1 MTICIGAVCENQ
13 TAVVLASD
21 TMVTNSALSFQFEHE
36 ERKMTLLSESCI
48 ALTSGDA
55 LVHTELFG
63 AVRASISPL
72 RQPSILQIVEQIKK
86 CYAQLRRQKIEE
98 RILQPRGFDSLTNFY
113 EIQRHLVPDVALS
126 VQSRVDNFDYSLDIL
141 VSGVTEGR
149 AHLYGVSNPGTS
161 YCLDAIGF
169 HAIGSGTPHA
179 LNTMMA
185 TGLHSAVDLHEAF
198 MTVYEAKKLAERA
211 PGVGSRNTDLC
222 IVRNGETYFLPR
234 ECIHDLD
241 GLYKHW
247 RRGEPKAKWRDPLSK
262 MLEHGKEGRRNVETT
277 KRG

>member
-1 MTICIGAVCENQ
+1 
-13 TAVVLASD
+13 
-21 TMVTNSALSFQFEHE
+21 
-36 ERKMTLLSESCI
+36 MTLLSESCI

-63 AVRASISPL
+63 AVRASIVQL
-72 RQPSILQIVEQIKK
+72 RQPTIPQIVDQIKK
-86 CYAQLRRQKIEE
+86 CYVHLRRQKIEE
-98 RILQPRGFDSLTNFY
+98 RILQPRGFDSLTDFY
-113 EIQRHLVPDVALS
+113 EIQRHLILDVALS

-149 AHLYGVSNPGTS
+149 AHLYGISNPGTS

-185 TGLHSAVDLHEAF
+185 TGLHSSVDLHEAF

-222 IVRNGETYFLPR
+222 IIREGENYFLPR
-234 ECIHDLD
+234 ECIPDLD
-241 GLYKHW
+241 DLYKHW
-247 RRGEPKAKWRDPLSK
+247 RRGEPKEKWRETLGE
-262 MLEHGKEGRRNVETT
+262 MLKYGKEGRPNAQT
-277 KRG
+277 KARD